1 MSEPINA
8 PDLNGML
15 GNLLANPAALSG
27 IMNLIGSM
35 RTAPQGEN
43 QSGTNEASVTKK
55 EEKSEESAVPAVA
68 DGENLNLAAL
78 APLLSGV
85 GALTPAKAPPEKIDV
100 GFDPM
105 KRRRCLLEAIRPYLS
120 PARCENLNLLLRI
133 LDVLS
138 LLSSKK

>member
-1 MSEPINA
+1 MSESINA
-8 PDLNGML
+8 PDLNGIL

-35 RTAPQGEN
+35 RTAPQ
-43 QSGTNEASVTKK
+43 
-55 EEKSEESAVPAVA
+55 EESQNQATETTATVKDATGEAASPAIA
-68 DGENLNLAAL
+68 EGGNLNLAAL

-85 GALTPAKAPPEKIDV
+85 GALAPAKAPSEKIDV

-120 PARCENLNLLLRI
+120 PTRCENLNLLLRI

-138 LLSSKK
+138 LLSKK